1 MHVASH
7 HGYIG
12 KAYTLTVTYKHECFE
27 VVEVYNKLSDAEKLK
42 YWFWDIGHWKFNQGY
57 QLRSPAIEFGMPTLN
72 GPIKVVG
79 GAE

>member
-27 VVEVYNKLSDAEKLK
+27 VVDVYNKLSDAEKLK
-42 YWFWDIGHWKFNQGY
+42 YWSWDIGHDTFKQGY
-57 QLRSPAIEFGMPTLN
+57 QLRSPTI
-72 GPIKVVG
+72 
-79 GAE
+79 